1 MIATEKEA
9 REGWWCPMARVEVPA
24 GDGTSVAGN
33 RGDEYAEKAC
43 RCRASGCALW
53 RWHDREFDHNGS
65 PRPNRRGSCGLAP
78 VGNTW

>member
-9 REGWWCPMARVEVPA
+9 REGWWCPMARLGLVEW
-24 GDGTSVAGN
+24 VAVN
-33 RGDEYAEKAC
+33 RHPDPTVEADC

-53 RWHDREFDHNGS
+53 RWHDREFDHHGS
-65 PRPNRRGSCGLAP
+65 LRPNRRGSCGLAP